1 MQAPNRSLQFELMCD
16 ASDSMVGAVLGQR
29 KDKKSYVIY
38 YASKILNEAQ
48 WNYTTTKKELSIVV
62 FALDKFR
69 SYLVR
74 SSVIIFTDHA
84 TLKYLLTK
92 QDVKPCLIRW
102 ILLLQEFND
111 TLQERVEQENSNSSV
126 IVPTVSFYAIKHNS
140 QFVYWIKIKF
150 NQ

>member
-1 MQAPNRSLQFELMCD
+1 MLTTTLIMQAPNRSLQFELMCD

-48 WNYTTTKKELSIVV
+48 WNYTTTKKELLIVV
-62 FALDKFR
+62 FVLDKFR

-74 SSVIIFTDHA
+74 SSVIVFTYHA

-92 QDVKPCLIRW
+92 
-102 ILLLQEFND
+102 
-111 TLQERVEQENSNSSV
+111 
-126 IVPTVSFYAIKHNS
+126 
-140 QFVYWIKIKF
+140 
-150 NQ
+150 